1 MMLNVT
7 FNNILLISW
16 QSVLLVE
23 ETGVPGEA
31 TDLPQVTDKLDHMY
45 LALGEILTYTFR
57 DDRYWL
63 TYVVISSYHTI
74 TITTSLFAV
83 KEEWWYFPAIYQLLQ
98 GRKRWNS
105 TIHVVFCSYRF
116 ELIYAC
122 RWCQRDHKYN

>member
-31 TDLPQVTDKLDHMY
+31 TDLPQVTDKLDRMY

-57 DDRYWL
+57 DDRY
-63 TYVVISSYHTI
+63 
-74 TITTSLFAV
+74 
-83 KEEWWYFPAIYQLLQ
+83 
-98 GRKRWNS
+98 
-105 TIHVVFCSYRF
+105 
-116 ELIYAC
+116 
-122 RWCQRDHKYN
+122 

>member
-57 DDRYWL
+57 DDRY
-63 TYVVISSYHTI
+63 
-74 TITTSLFAV
+74 
-83 KEEWWYFPAIYQLLQ
+83 
-98 GRKRWNS
+98 
-105 TIHVVFCSYRF
+105 
-116 ELIYAC
+116 
-122 RWCQRDHKYN
+122 

>member
-57 DDRYWL
+57 DDRYL
-63 TYVVISSYHTI
+63 TYI
-74 TITTSLFAV
+74 
-83 KEEWWYFPAIYQLLQ
+83 
-98 GRKRWNS
+98 
-105 TIHVVFCSYRF
+105 CSYIQ
-116 ELIYAC
+116 LPYDY
-122 RWCQRDHKYN
+122 DHDFTIRC